1 MDGLAKNNRDYVL
14 LSSLLISLS
23 VDFLR
28 EWHVHMRVVCVRICA
43 CACACVYVCVI
54 IKMFITKNH

>member
-1 MDGLAKNNRDYVL
+1 MDRLAKNNRDNVL

-23 VDFLR
+23 VDFCEGR
-28 EWHVHMRVVCVRICA
+28 HVHMRVVCVRVCA
-43 CACACVYVCVI
+43 CVCACVYVCVI